1 MGDEHHSLMFL
12 TVSGQLYV
20 EAYCLA
26 LTKFDT
32 FALTDSQL

>member
-1 MGDEHHSLMFL
+1 MGDHHSLLLL
-12 TVSGQLYV
+12 TVSGQLNV
-20 EAYCLA
+20 EAYRLV